1 MAERGPSV
9 ERDELYASSLRELFR
24 YRKAGRT
31 RIYNLRVVSEEQV
44 ELWVVS
50 EEGAEVKR
58 SRKLVQFANP
68 DDAESFLQ
76 DVERELR
83 AGGWS
88 KG

>member
-1 MAERGPSV
+1 
-9 ERDELYASSLRELFR
+9 
-24 YRKAGRT
+24 
-31 RIYNLRVVSEEQV
+31 
-44 ELWVVS
+44 
-50 EEGAEVKR
+50 
-58 SRKLVQFANP
+58 VQFVNP